1 MAKKKTDVSR
11 RNFLNV
17 DRRASVSEQRCGLN
31 GCVVPRRPRE
41 TAS

>member
-11 RNFLNV
+11 RNFLKTE
-17 DRRASVSEQRCGLN
+17 RRAWVSEQRCGLN
-31 GCVVPRRPRE
+31 GCVARRRPRE